1 MIQPT
6 YLLPALTIYVH
17 VFEIL
22 ENFLKEKLVKK
33 KYTKISNGEINSKY
47 TKTRLVS
54 QKDLVSTQLIKER
67 YAMNNNANNTISSP
81 AWLLISKNHIGVT
94 DKIEDI
100 IAYNEK
106 YLQPGETI
114 ILKKDYADEL
124 FKEEQK
130 S

>member
-1 MIQPT
+1 
-6 YLLPALTIYVH
+6 
-17 VFEIL
+17 
-22 ENFLKEKLVKK
+22 
-33 KYTKISNGEINSKY
+33 
-47 TKTRLVS
+47 
-54 QKDLVSTQLIKER
+54 
-67 YAMNNNANNTISSP
+67 MNNNANNTISSP
-81 AWLLISKNHIGVT
+81 AWLLISENHIGVT

-130 S
+130 ILTIDNLCNSDGDSLIVPHRPTDFNLIERKSSPKQLVQVVEIFKNE

>member
-1 MIQPT
+1 
-6 YLLPALTIYVH
+6 
-17 VFEIL
+17 
-22 ENFLKEKLVKK
+22 
-33 KYTKISNGEINSKY
+33 
-47 TKTRLVS
+47 
-54 QKDLVSTQLIKER
+54 
-67 YAMNNNANNTISSP
+67 MNNNANNTISSP

-130 S
+130 ILTIIFRYWTKSNLQPD